1 MRPSWAVFYCV
12 KQHLSTV
19 GEWSESVRKCLETVV
34 DLDLMLVVSTGRLC
48 SLNLSLRRH
57 LVSSIYCKWQRLH
70 WTMLITF
77 WVLQVIWEEME
88 AVYKSGTGTRGRGHR
103 DACVGTWDLGTR
115 GEGLEDIKYGTQG
128 RQIQG
133 RRGRGMWIIIAK
145 VGGKCVTFLVNM
157 FWWRQ
162 PTLSSLGFLQACL
175 GSEDSSKTPSIKEV
189 KPLSWSSCW
198 WNIGAQSRVRC
209 VAVTKIYVE

>member
-19 GEWSESVRKCLETVV
+19 WEWSESVRKCLETVV

-115 GEGLEDIKYGTQG
+115 GERLEDIKYGTRG
-128 RQIQG
+128 RVG
-133 RRGRGMWIIIAK
+133 RGRGDVKYRDSGDAGCEWLLQK
-145 VGGKCVTFLVNM
+145 SEVNAS
-157 FWWRQ
+157 
-162 PTLSSLGFLQACL
+162 LSSWICFGE
-175 GSEDSSKTPSIKEV
+175 G
-189 KPLSWSSCW
+189 KPPCPP
-198 WNIGAQSRVRC
+198 
-209 VAVTKIYVE
+209 